1 MNPRDDRERLLARLR
16 AAVAESRFPAAP
28 SPGTE
33 PPEIPGIPSAG
44 ELAERFRER
53 FAAHGGV
60 FFAGPSLEAIS
71 AALAEELKASGVSVL
86 SVPED
91 DPHARRAAETLAPFG
106 PFAIEPSGEPAGSGA
121 PVCAG
126 VQTAEFAVA
135 ETGSV
140 VQTDRGG
147 RTLLPGLLPEV
158 HVALI
163 PPEALVDRIEE
174 CLAALAHDPPRTI
187 SFLSGPSRTAD
198 IELTLTV
205 GVHGPGKM
213 VAVLLPPTTP

>member
-1 MNPRDDRERLLARLR
+1 MNPPDARERLLARLR
-16 AAVAESRFPAAP
+16 AAAGESRLPAAP
-28 SPGTE
+28 RASAESPASPGLS
-33 PPEIPGIPSAG
+33 PG

-53 FAAHGGV
+53 FVSNGGV
-60 FFAGPSLEAIS
+60 FLAGPSLEAVS
-71 AALAEELKASGVSVL
+71 ASLAEELKASGVSVL
-86 SVPED
+86 AVPED

-106 PFAIEPSGEPAGSGA
+106 PFVLAPDGELAGSQP
-121 PVCAG
+121 PVGAG

-163 PPEALVDRIEE
+163 LPETLVGRMED
-174 CLAALAHDPPRTI
+174 CLAAIAQDPPRTI

-205 GVHGPGKM
+205 GVHGPEKM